1 MYQIDSKT
9 LNKNPR
15 EKPQFTH
22 PFQSSPIHRHSQ
34 WSWWWPHRLSKPAS
48 ASGTS
53 SPAPSSSATS
63 STPFRL
69 TASSA
74 SVNGSSPPIS
84 SANLLPPLALSSID
98 PLCTQ
103 PVNTCRVLKKWHAH
117 YRGVSC
123 LVFRDD
129 GSLLISG
136 SEDGGIRVWS
146 LTDYS
151 VIIKV
156 NKKAICTCITLRST
170 LFL

>member
-1 MYQIDSKT
+1 MELVVASSFVEAGIGCWDLFTGAEQLCYKLYASPPHGLICVGERFLASYQLREPSASSSSSQVEDQRFPEEPI
-9 LNKNPR
+9 NPR
-15 EKPQFTH
+15 AVNSEGTY
-22 PFQSSPIHRHSQ
+22 IMLEVL
-34 WSWWWPHRLSKPAS
+34 RLL
-48 ASGTS
+48 
-53 SPAPSSSATS
+53 
-63 STPFRL
+63 STL
-69 TASSA
+69 
-74 SVNGSSPPIS
+74 
-84 SANLLPPLALSSID
+84 
-98 PLCTQ
+98 
-103 PVNTCRVLKKWHAH
+103 VNTGRLLKKWHAH